1 MASSP
6 WTGERKCGVLTLAPP
21 HRPPLTCR
29 SYDALA
35 PIIHEFTYEAMVY
48 DLLGGSMEDNVYK

>member
-1 MASSP
+1 MVQGIRSP
-6 WTGERKCGVLTLAPP
+6 SYDRPQTTAPP